1 MRPLSTFI
9 AVAAILVTLFFPVH
23 GQGTVHSKHKTI
35 YIDTTCTA
43 NPDFKLS
50 WNVTMQSVKS
60 AARRLAAP
68 TDKDMANAV
77 KVLFAVDRKN
87 NATIYKKIKGQ
98 SILICYESLERA
110 EFLPRF

>member
-23 GQGTVHSKHKTI
+23 GQGTVHSKLKTI

-50 WNVTMQSVKS
+50 WSVAMRSVKS
-60 AARRLAAP
+60 TARRLAAP
-68 TDKDMANAV
+68 TDKDMVSAV
-77 KVLFAVDRKN
+77 KVLFSVDRKN
-87 NATIYKKIKGQ
+87 NATIYKKIIGQ
-98 SILICYESLERA
+98 STLIYYGSLERP